1 MNLKQE
7 QLSEAKLPGPQL
19 QAGGATHCAAR
30 PLNAALQPRPPQQP
44 TSLPRHPAAH
54 PYHPP
59 GGSPFSAMTPSISA
73 RTLSRES
80 Q

>member
-30 PLNAALQPRPPQQP
+30 PLNAAPAGTMQRFSPGPPSSQPACLGTPPP
-44 TSLPRHPAAH
+44 TPTTHPAA
-54 PYHPP
+54 
-59 GGSPFSAMTPSISA
+59 A
-73 RTLSRES
+73 RSR